1 MSGMLPNGV
10 REDYNLVASL
20 FNNASHGLIAKGVFM
35 FDSLSDR
42 IREDE
47 NQGKS
52 AGARWMYWLSVLV
65 VSLLVFGGLFLGVRL
80 LE

>member
-1 MSGMLPNGV
+1 
-10 REDYNLVASL
+10 
-20 FNNASHGLIAKGVFM
+20 M

-47 NQGKS
+47 KQGQS
-52 AGARWMYWLSVLV
+52 AGGRWMYWVSVLV
-65 VSLLVFGGLFLGVRL
+65 VSLLVFGGLFLGVRM

>member
-1 MSGMLPNGV
+1 
-10 REDYNLVASL
+10 
-20 FNNASHGLIAKGVFM
+20 M

-47 NQGKS
+47 NQGRS
-52 AGARWMYWLSVLV
+52 AKARWMYWLSVLV
-65 VSLLVFGGLFLGVRL
+65 VSVLVFGGLFLGVRM